1 MFKTMVR
8 ALLCALA
15 IGGSCLANAAQPI
28 VIKFSHVVAENTPKG
43 QGALL
48 FKKLVEQ
55 RLGGRVEVDVYPNSS
70 LFGDGKEMEALLLG
84 DVQMLAP
91 SLAKFEQYTRKV
103 QIFDLPFLFDD
114 IQAVDRF
121 QRSPQGRA
129 LLTSMQG
136 KGILGLAYWHNGMK
150 QLSANRPLLEPEDA
164 RGLKFRVQASDVL
177 NEQFRQLR
185 AISRKMSFAE
195 VYQGLQTG
203 VVNGTENTWSNYES
217 QKVNE
222 VQKYFTESNHGLV
235 DYMVI
240 TNAKF
245 WNGLPAD
252 IREELQRIM
261 DEVTV
266 QVNLE
271 AERLNRDARQRIL
284 ASGASE
290 IHTLSPRQRADWRQ
304 VMQPVW
310 QKFRGNVGADLLQ
323 AAEAS
328 NRPD

>member
-185 AISRKMSFAE
+185 AISRKMSFVE

-290 IHTLSPRQRADWRQ
+290 IHTLSPQQRADWRQ
-304 VMQPVW
+304 AMQLVW